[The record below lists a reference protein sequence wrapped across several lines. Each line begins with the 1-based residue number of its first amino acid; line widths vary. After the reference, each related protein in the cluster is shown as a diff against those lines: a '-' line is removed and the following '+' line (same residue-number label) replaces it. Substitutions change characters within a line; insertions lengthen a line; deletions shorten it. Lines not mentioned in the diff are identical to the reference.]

1 MYETKAKD
9 LKKHL
14 EKALS
19 AKEVTHAY
27 LVDYAVHLFIVVGQ
41 KTTHYLYIK
50 NDKTNEIIGQF
61 NKFAIQPLNAA
72 NRERRYFLDKHG
84 IQTVDEEFDS
94 FFRSRYGVGNK
105 K

>member
-9 LKKHL
+9 VKKHL
-14 EKALS
+14 QNALS

-50 NDKTNEIIGQF
+50 NDKTNEIINQF

-72 NRERRYFLDKHG
+72 NEERRYFLDKHG

-94 FFRSRYGVGNK
+94 FFRSRYSVRNK
-105 K
+105 E